1 MNSATETSGPFETY
15 LASMKN
21 TYNQL
26 FQMEVN
32 KVAELSQL
40 APGDEKIL
48 IASPEHYSVHEDLD
62 FPNNLRWTYEGVG
75 RCVMNDSPILR
86 FCRYSDDDC
95 ISVLSVGV
103 GVGDITLIKDLTIHF
118 SPWPDSFP
126 MNEEVSLP
134 ISGRVNYQRQ
144 RYLLERIVINS
155 PQEEIN

>member
-75 RCVMNDSPILR
+75 RC
-86 FCRYSDDDC
+86 
-95 ISVLSVGV
+95 
-103 GVGDITLIKDLTIHF
+103 
-118 SPWPDSFP
+118 P